1 MSARIKNQFEPN
13 YTVPPGDTLEEWLE
27 EQAMKK
33 SELAERIGR
42 PVQFVSEL
50 LSGKRM
56 LTPQTALELEAV
68 TGIEAAFWN
77 EVESA
82 YRTALQRQHRAEED
96 QQRATWARSFS
107 YREFAKA
114 GWVPATRDPLQ
125 KATFLSRFLAVVPN
139 QWERVFKPMLG
150 EGAYRISKK
159 VNSQPTDLSMWIQMG
174 TKIALQQETPEFS
187 KKRFKQAIEETRKL
201 ARVHPAEALP
211 AICDAYADAG
221 VSLVV
226 LPALGK
232 NATSG
237 YARWLSK
244 AGKFLIMLSLRG
256 KSDDLFWFDLFH
268 ETAHVL
274 LHGKKKAFLDF
285 GQDRHDTPEEKDADD
300 WAANLLVPERDW
312 KAFRKAHRQPDREP
326 VLQFAEQHDVS
337 PGVIVAW
344 LHREKAYTW
353 PDGKKAV
360 YAVHSDLKVSLTDH
374 AERMWNLPV
383 PMDLPQRRALRPELL
398 ASVKE
403 KIPAGKPAW
412 DRDEFYENLSEKD
425 YAGLRD

>member
-1 MSARIKNQFEPN
+1 MSARIENQFEPN

-42 PVQFVSEL
+42 PMQFVSEL

-68 TGIEAAFWN
+68 TGIEAGFWN
-77 EVESA
+77 EAESA
-82 YRTALQRQHRAEED
+82 YRTVLQRQRRAEQD
-96 QQRATWARSFS
+96 QQRVAWARSFS

-114 GWVPATRDPLQ
+114 GWLPKASDAGQ
-125 KATFLSRFLAVVPN
+125 KAGILSRFLAVVPE
-139 QWERVFKPMLG
+139 QWESVYKPMLG

-159 VNSQPTDLSMWIQMG
+159 VNSEPTDLSMWIQMG
-174 TKIALQQETPEFS
+174 TRIALRHETPEFS
-187 KKRFKQAIEETRKL
+187 KKRFKQAIAETRQL
-201 ARVHPAEALP
+201 ARVHPVEALP
-211 AICDAYADAG
+211 QIRESYAQAG

-226 LPALGK
+226 LPGLGK

-285 GQDRHDTPEEKDADD
+285 GQERHDTPEEKEADD
-300 WAANLLVPERDW
+300 WAANILVPDATWES
-312 KAFRKAHRQPDREP
+312 FRKKHPQPSSRH
-326 VLQFAEQHDVS
+326 VQQFAEVNDVS
-337 PGVIVAW
+337 AGVVVGW
-344 LHREKAYTW
+344 LHREEAFKGR
-353 PDGKKAV
+353 DGKTV
-360 YAVHSDLKVSLTDH
+360 RRDVHSELKTYLTDH
-374 AERMWNLPV
+374 AEKMWDLPV
-383 PMDLPQRRALRPELL
+383 PLDLPQRRPLRPELL
-398 ASVKE
+398 ASVRD
-403 KIPAGKPAW
+403 KIPTDKPAW
-412 DRDEFYENLSEKD
+412 DRDEFYETLSEKD